1 MILFISNEIFTTQ
14 FILWSRFKID
24 AFNDLYYFILFNFLK
39 DVSILILYTQLNI
52 LTLNL
57 NLS

>member
-52 LTLNL
+52 LTLNKK
-57 NLS
+57 